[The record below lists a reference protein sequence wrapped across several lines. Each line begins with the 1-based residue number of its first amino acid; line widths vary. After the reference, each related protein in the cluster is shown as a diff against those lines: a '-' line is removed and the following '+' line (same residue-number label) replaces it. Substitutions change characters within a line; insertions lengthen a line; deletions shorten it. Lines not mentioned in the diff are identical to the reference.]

1 MSSTES
7 RSIIWRIEL
16 RNPGVVPWP
25 VELRVVYLGVFV
37 NGSSARPSLEEGRG
51 LSCMEHGVEV
61 TVVSF
66 GEVCSAESVG
76 LEHLEVFKMREKLL
90 S

>member
-37 NGSSARPSLEEGRG
+37 NGSSARPSLEEGRD
-51 LSCMEHGVEV
+51 LFCVEHGVEM
-61 TVVSF
+61 TVIAF
-66 GEVCSAESVG
+66 REVRSAESVR